1 MSDRESWNW
10 GDPKLNALIGAGCAC
25 LVIGWMMFARPD
37 EEAASSRGF
46 NLGGAGSVPRS
57 GRPFASR
64 SPQTGLDMVSATI
77 GDGPAGVTPN
87 SMLLPGGAPADAP
100 PETLA
105 SAREA
110 PAAPPADT
118 APPAPS
124 PADEAR
130 DLAAAGVSTD
140 PRELNTLGAKPGLL
154 SALAA
159 KMLNHPKVL
168 AAVFNNKKVV
178 DAFMSRS
185 LVKKNC
191 ESGSALKS
199 YLSDSKSDGMT
210 KVFPVI
216 EKALSS
222 PGTASGLV
230 SALAGTEMVKRLTA
244 CPSAKELSNDPT
256 AVVTIAMAN
265 PKALGLLMDPRGA
278 MALAANPQAAGVL
291 AGLQSK
297 LGGAR

>member
-1 MSDRESWNW
+1 MSDREPWSW
-10 GDPKLNALIGAGCAC
+10 GDPKLSALIGAGCAV
-25 LVIGWMMFARPD
+25 LVIAWVMFARPG

-46 NLGGAGSVPRS
+46 NLGGAGSAPRS

-64 SPQTGLDMVSATI
+64 TPQTSLDMVSSAI

-87 SMLLPGGAPADAP
+87 SMLVPGASQPVADAP
-100 PETLA
+100 PPEA
-105 SAREA
+105 QAPSREA
-110 PAAPPADT
+110 PAAPPAD
-118 APPAPS
+118 
-124 PADEAR
+124 EAK

-140 PRELNTLGAKPGLL
+140 PRELNALGAKPGLL

-178 DAFMSRS
+178 DAFMSRG

-191 ESGSALKS
+191 ESGDALKS
-199 YLSDSKSDGMT
+199 YLSDSKSAGMT

-216 EKALSS
+216 QQALDS

-230 SALAGTEMVKRLTA
+230 SALAGTEMVKRLSA
-244 CPSAKELSNDPT
+244 CPSAQELTNDPT

-278 MALAANPQAAGVL
+278 AALAANPKAASL
-291 AGLQSK
+291 LSGLQSK
-297 LGGAR
+297 AGGGR